1 MRKRKPVVES
11 NVRVTM
17 TRTAYKEL
25 LKALNTRSKKAVCD
39 YLNKVGHYMGTVV
52 DITTDD

>member
-1 MRKRKPVVES
+1 MRKRKPVVDC

-25 LKALNTRSKKAVCD
+25 LKALNTRSKKTVCD

>member
-1 MRKRKPVVES
+1 MRKRKPVIES

-25 LKALNTRSKKAVCD
+25 LKTLNTRSKKAVCD
-39 YLNKVGHYMGTVV
+39 YLNKVGHYTGTVV

>member
-25 LKALNTRSKKAVCD
+25 LKALNTRAKKAVCD

>member
-1 MRKRKPVVES
+1 MRKRKPVIES

-25 LKALNTRSKKAVCD
+25 LKALNTRSKKSVCD

-52 DITTDD
+52 DITMDD